1 MKKIFLTQAEKLA
14 KAISSHGMTDLTRN
28 QNGRIT
34 EVSDRMEFQLKELLK
49 ESETKQKELA
59 EEITLRGEDI
69 KIKSMEK
76 ILKIINEKTK

>member
-59 EEITLRGEDI
+59 EEITSRSEDI

-76 ILKIINEKTK
+76 ILEIINEKTK

>member
-59 EEITLRGEDI
+59 EEITSRSEDI
-69 KIKSMEK
+69 KIKSMK
-76 ILKIINEKTK
+76 NILEIINEKTK